1 MQNTSLNEGVFNS
14 ISEELKI
21 EIEKILIQTNL
32 LWDVKKEDLI
42 SETGLITPSAGI
54 FRMDTNK
61 WLGTTSKKYTPY
73 QNSELVLTI
82 HFAGQKLNL
91 KIVGG
96 GENYEGKR
104 VYLLL
109 ELPSEFIGN
118 SKIERFITAVNYHN
132 GLGSVGFGST
142 NKILNGT
149 TSGIS
154 SNNFFRLYPNLGK
167 FRHCSS
173 INERI
178 SVAISQLFQSIKE
191 DNEMM
196 AMFNLMANTKL
207 EDSLLSDVM
216 SACYGVD
223 LNNNLNNLSTRQF
236 NKITAVSNVVTQ
248 EVQNQENSV
257 WGLFNG
263 ILKSTEQF
271 TPKNAQK
278 DDFYMAGQGYSI
290 NMKAYSTIFD
300 YLEKNKAI

>member
-14 ISEELKI
+14 ISEELKS
-21 EIEKILIQTNL
+21 EVEKILIDTNL
-32 LWDVKKEDLI
+32 LWDVKKEKLV
-42 SETGLITPSAGI
+42 SETGLITPNSGI
-54 FRMDTNK
+54 FRMDNDK
-61 WLGTTSKKYTPY
+61 WLGTTSNKYTPY

-82 HFAGQKLNL
+82 HVASQKLNL

-96 GENYEGKR
+96 GENFDGKR

-109 ELPSEFIGN
+109 ELPNEFVGN
-118 SKIERFITAVNYHN
+118 SKIERYITAVNYHN

-149 TSGIS
+149 TAGIS

-173 INERI
+173 INETI
-178 SVAISQLFQSIKE
+178 SIAINQLFQSIKE
-191 DNEMM
+191 DSEMM

-207 EDSLLSDVM
+207 EDSLLADVM
-216 SACYGVD
+216 NACYGVD
-223 LNNNLNNLSTRQF
+223 LNTNQNNLSTRQF

-248 EVQNQENSV
+248 EVKNQENTV

-271 TPKNAQK
+271 TPKSAQK
-278 DDFYMAGQGYSI
+278 DDFYMAGNGYSI